1 MGQGREASVKPLR
14 RPLVSIRDMVVTYD
28 LKGGILGR
36 TQSRVHAV
44 EGVTFDIHPGE
55 TFALVGERGCGKSTI
70 ARALTGLVPHQG
82 IVEFDGKTLGSTPAA
97 RFAASRQMQMIFQD
111 PMAALN
117 GRMRVGDL
125 VMEPLV
131 IHGIGDGASRRAR
144 AEALFDRVGLTRDA
158 LDRYPHE
165 FSGGQRQRICIAR
178 ALALNPKL
186 ILADESVSALDVSV
200 QASVLD
206 LLAEL
211 KAEMDMSYLF
221 ISHDMAIVEN
231 IADRVAV
238 MFLGQIVETGSSA
251 QVFGNPQHSYTRRLI
266 DAVPHPDPSR
276 VLHVR
281 AVHASDPPSPV
292 RRVGDPPKRL
302 ALRSVGSGHLVASE
316 A

>member
-1 MGQGREASVKPLR
+1 
-14 RPLVSIRDMVVTYD
+14 
-28 LKGGILGR
+28 
-36 TQSRVHAV
+36 
-44 EGVTFDIHPGE
+44 
-55 TFALVGERGCGKSTI
+55 
-70 ARALTGLVPHQG
+70 
-82 IVEFDGKTLGSTPAA
+82 VEFDGETLGSTPAA

-131 IHGIGDGASRRAR
+131 IHGIGDVASRRAR

-276 VLHVR
+276 VLPVR